1 MTQRSLHLALLSGS
15 FLLFVGCSPDS
26 PLALAFSPPSCSIV
40 GIQKINA
47 SFPDPAKI
55 RMTVQNTGDATAYD
69 VACGIKLKT
78 GSHIVAQSAIY
89 FGTLASGES
98 YTQEAWFSAIQ
109 SHSEYQNAE
118 YHLYWY
124 DAEGNYHD

>member
-1 MTQRSLHLALLSGS
+1 MTQRSFHLALLSS
-15 FLLFVGCSPDS
+15 PFLFFVGCSPDS

-40 GIQKINA
+40 GVQKIDA
-47 SFPDPAKI
+47 SFPDFAKI
-55 RMTVQNTGDATAYD
+55 RMTVKNTGDATAYN

-78 GSHIVAQSAIY
+78 GSHIVDESAIY

-98 YTQEAWFSAIQ
+98 YAQEAWFSNIQ
-109 SHSEYQNAE
+109 THSQYSNAE

-124 DAEGNYHD
+124 DAEGTYHE